1 MNDMSL
7 TLGPIALP
15 TLLRFTATALLI
27 ELTPGPNMGYL
38 AIVAAQRGRSA
49 GLTVIAGVTLGLTLY
64 LAATVAGVA
73 QGFLDNRYVYETLR
87 WSGVVY
93 MVWLPKDAWHPEPM
107 TNAHELPLQRTRLF
121 ARGLLANL
129 LNVKAAILYAV
140 LLPAFLDGKRGSLPL
155 QALTL
160 GSVHL
165 VIATTVHCS
174 IVMLAARSRILVTNH
189 TSEWLG
195 RTYAVALLAVAGWLA
210 WSTRVSA

>member
-1 MNDMSL
+1 MHDIAL

-15 TLLRFTATALLI
+15 TLSRFTATALLI

-49 GLTVIAGVTLGLTLY
+49 GLTVIAGVTLGLAFY

-73 QGFLDNRYVYETLR
+73 QGALDNRYVYQTLR

-93 MVWLPKDAWHPEPM
+93 MVWLACDAWHPATM
-107 TNAHELPLQRTRLF
+107 TDMRALPLRRARLF
-121 ARGLLANL
+121 LRGLLANL

-140 LLPAFLDGKRGSLPL
+140 LLPGFFDGTRGSLPL
-155 QALTL
+155 QALIL

-174 IVMLAARSRILVTNH
+174 IVALASRSQRLVENR

-195 RTYAVALLAVAGWLA
+195 RSYGVALLAVAGWLA
-210 WSTRVSA
+210 WSTRASA